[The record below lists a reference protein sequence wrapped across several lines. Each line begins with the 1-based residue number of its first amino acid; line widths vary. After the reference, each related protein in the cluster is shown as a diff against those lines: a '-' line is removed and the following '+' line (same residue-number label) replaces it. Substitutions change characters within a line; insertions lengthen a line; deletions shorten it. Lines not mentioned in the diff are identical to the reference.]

1 MRLMK
6 SLAELSTVLEPSLIL
21 SSSHCYLPQA
31 PSGISSCRPLPNRL
45 LPAQL

>member
-6 SLAELSTVLEPSLIL
+6 SLAELSPVLEPSLIL
-21 SSSHCYLPQA
+21 SFSHCYLPQP
-31 PSGISSCRPLPNRL
+31 PSGISSCRRLPSRL